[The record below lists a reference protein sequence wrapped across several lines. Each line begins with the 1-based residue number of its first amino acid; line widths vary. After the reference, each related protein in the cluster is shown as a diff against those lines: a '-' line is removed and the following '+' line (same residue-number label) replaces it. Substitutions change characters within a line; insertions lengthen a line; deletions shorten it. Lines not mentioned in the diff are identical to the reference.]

1 MNKGAT
7 KANESFCCVIKS
19 SLVDF
24 LAKLDC
30 ADIAYVSWKNNHEL
44 EDSLVGRG
52 DLDLFIAPDNRSVF
66 MSLATEDGWIELVN
80 PVAHYPSVCHLY
92 RVGLQ
97 SNVYHLHVYFR
108 MITGESWLKEFE
120 LPLEDF
126 LLENRQWSKDYG
138 VWVLSNDAQKYL
150 FGLRHLLKG
159 GSVSSRLLY
168 RRELDSYQKEWEAC
182 DGPCGWLPDMGP
194 LALTAYVKKANLDG
208 ERIALPKMGSA
219 LSLRRSL
226 WPFLRF
232 PVWSLSL
239 RRFGS
244 FSLRAINKVFL
255 KRRKIFPHGG
265 LVIAIS
271 GVDGAGKSTMLGE
284 MKRYFSGFLTVETFQ
299 LGRPQGRFLESMRRL
314 FMHQHPAPNLTK
326 QEPSSIEPIGLRR
339 ALASA
344 VLAWTRLRVA
354 KRAIKAARK
363 GHMVLV
369 DRWPTS
375 ELGKMD
381 GPRISLESASMKGM
395 IKQLGRFENWAYSR
409 MPQAD
414 ICVFLTVSIDSAL
427 ARNRDRIKDGKE
439 SDQEI
444 IRRFEENQAVKP
456 IAKKVILF
464 YNDGEFETMREQL
477 KELIWSEVS
486 RF

>member
-1 MNKGAT
+1 MKKVAT
-7 KANESFCCVIKS
+7 KGNESCNCVIKS
-19 SLVDF
+19 SVVDL

-52 DLDLFIAPDNRSVF
+52 DLDLFIAPDNRSAF
-66 MSLATEDGWIELVN
+66 MSLAMNDGWIELAN
-80 PVAHYPSVCHLY
+80 PVAHFPSVSHFF
-92 RVGLQ
+92 RIGPQ

-108 MITGESWLKEFE
+108 IITGESWLKEFE
-120 LPLEDF
+120 FPLEGF
-126 LLENRQWSKDYG
+126 LLENRQWSKNHG

-159 GSVSSRLLY
+159 GSISSRVLY
-168 RRELDSYQKEWEAC
+168 GRELDSYQKEWEAC
-182 DGPCGWLPDMGP
+182 GGPGGWLPDLGP
-194 LALTAYVKKANLDG
+194 LALSPYVKKANLVG
-208 ERIALPKMGSA
+208 ERVALPKLASA

-226 WPFLRF
+226 WPYLRF
-232 PVWSLSL
+232 PVWSLPL

-244 FSLRAINKVFL
+244 FILRAINKVFL
-255 KRRKIFPHGG
+255 KRRKVFPHGG

-284 MKRYFSGFLTVETFQ
+284 MKRYFSGFLTVETYQ
-299 LGRPQGRFLESMRRL
+299 LGRPQGRFLESMRRM
-314 FMHQHPAPNLTK
+314 FMHQQPAPNITK
-326 QEPSSIEPIGLRR
+326 QEPSSVQSIGLRR

-344 VLAWTRLRVA
+344 VLAWARLRLA

-381 GPRISLESASMKGM
+381 GPRIPLESASMKGM

-414 ICVFLTVSIDSAL
+414 ICVFFTVTLDSAL
-427 ARNRDRIKDGKE
+427 DRNRERIKDGKE
-439 SDQEI
+439 SDQDI
-444 IRRFEENQAVKP
+444 IRRFEENHAVKP

-464 YNDGEFETMREQL
+464 YNDGEFEAMREQL